1 MYFINTILL
10 LKLGDIMFGKLY
22 VLDNDGTYRLVNY
35 ININITEDNSYLD
48 KLLSR
53 LQSINRSNSSS
64 VLGSDRGAI
73 STLSKEEFLQ
83 SVLERLK
90 SLNGSS
96 L

>member
-64 VLGSDRGAI
+64 VIGSDRGAI

>member
-1 MYFINTILL
+1 M
-10 LKLGDIMFGKLY
+10 KLGDIMFGKLY
-22 VLDNDGTYRLVNY
+22 VLDNDGTYRLVNC

-64 VLGSDRGAI
+64 VLGSDRGA
-73 STLSKEEFLQ
+73 LSKEEFLQ
-83 SVLERLK
+83 SVLERFK
-90 SLNGSS
+90 RLNGSS

>member
-1 MYFINTILL
+1 
-10 LKLGDIMFGKLY
+10 MFGKLY

-53 LQSINRSNSSS
+53 LQHINGDRSNS
-64 VLGSDRGAI
+64 VLGADRNVRDSDVI
-73 STLSKEEFLQ
+73 KDEFLQ
-83 SVLERLK
+83 SVLDRLR
-90 SLNGSS
+90 SLKGNS

>member
-1 MYFINTILL
+1 
-10 LKLGDIMFGKLY
+10 MFGKLY

-83 SVLERLK
+83 SVLERFK

>member
-1 MYFINTILL
+1 M
-10 LKLGDIMFGKLY
+10 KLGDIMFGKLY

-64 VLGSDRGAI
+64 VLGSDRCAI

-83 SVLERLK
+83 SVLERFK

>member
-53 LQSINRSNSSS
+53 LQHINGSNSSS
-64 VLGSDRGAI
+64 VLGSDRGSI

-83 SVLERLK
+83 SVLERFK

>member
-53 LQSINRSNSSS
+53 LQSINGSSSNS
-64 VLGSDRGAI
+64 VLGADRSISDSDI
-73 STLSKEEFLQ
+73 SE
-83 SVLERLK
+83 
-90 SLNGSS
+90 G
-96 L
+96 

>member
-1 MYFINTILL
+1 M
-10 LKLGDIMFGKLY
+10 KLGDIMFGKLY

-48 KLLSR
+48 KLSSR
-53 LQSINRSNSSS
+53 LQSINGSSSNS
-64 VLGSDRGAI
+64 VLGADRGAI

-83 SVLERLK
+83 SVLERFK
-90 SLNGSS
+90 SLNGNS

>member
-83 SVLERLK
+83 SVPERLK

>member
-83 SVLERLK
+83 SVLERIK

>member
-1 MYFINTILL
+1 M
-10 LKLGDIMFGKLY
+10 KLGDIMFGKLY

-64 VLGSDRGAI
+64 VLGSDRGA
-73 STLSKEEFLQ
+73 LSKEEFLQ
-83 SVLERLK
+83 SVLERFK

>member
-73 STLSKEEFLQ
+73 STLSKEEFFT
-83 SVLERLK
+83 ECTREI
-90 SLNGSS
+90 
-96 L
+96 

>member
-83 SVLERLK
+83 SVLERFK

>member
-53 LQSINRSNSSS
+53 LQHINGSNSSS

-83 SVLERLK
+83 SVLERFK

>member
-53 LQSINRSNSSS
+53 LQSINGSSSNS
-64 VLGSDRGAI
+64 VLGADRSISDSDI
-73 STLSKEEFLQ
+73 SED
-83 SVLERLK
+83 
-90 SLNGSS
+90 
-96 L
+96 

>member
-35 ININITEDNSYLD
+35 ININIAEDNSYLD

-53 LQSINRSNSSS
+53 LQAINGSNSSS
-64 VLGSDRGAI
+64 VLGTGRSVRDSDI
-73 STLSKEEFLQ
+73 SED
-83 SVLERLK
+83 
-90 SLNGSS
+90 
-96 L
+96 

>member
-1 MYFINTILL
+1 

-53 LQSINRSNSSS
+53 LQSINGSSSNS
-64 VLGSDRGAI
+64 VLGADRSISDSDI
-73 STLSKEEFLQ
+73 SED
-83 SVLERLK
+83 
-90 SLNGSS
+90 
-96 L
+96 

>member
-22 VLDNDGTYRLVNY
+22 VLDNDGTYRLVNC

-53 LQSINRSNSSS
+53 LQQINGSNSSNI
-64 VLGSDRGAI
+64 LGTDRSIRDSGI
-73 STLSKEEFLQ
+73 SKD
-83 SVLERLK
+83 
-90 SLNGSS
+90 
-96 L
+96 

>member
-64 VLGSDRGAI
+64 VLDSDRGAI

-83 SVLERLK
+83 SVLERFK

>member
-1 MYFINTILL
+1 MKINTFIDTTIL

-53 LQSINRSNSSS
+53 LQGINGKSSS
-64 VLGSDRGAI
+64 ILGADRSTRGSDI
-73 STLSKEEFLQ
+73 NKDEFI
-83 SVLERLK
+83 
-90 SLNGSS
+90 
-96 L
+96 

>member
-53 LQSINRSNSSS
+53 LQDINGSNSSS
-64 VLGSDRGAI
+64 VLGNGRSVRDSDI
-73 STLSKEEFLQ
+73 SED
-83 SVLERLK
+83 
-90 SLNGSS
+90 
-96 L
+96 

>member
-1 MYFINTILL
+1 MYIINTVLL

-83 SVLERLK
+83 SVLERFK

>member
-83 SVLERLK
+83 SVLERFK
-90 SLNGSS
+90 SLNGNS

>member
-35 ININITEDNSYLD
+35 ININIAKDNSYLD

-53 LQSINRSNSSS
+53 LQAINGSNSSS
-64 VLGSDRGAI
+64 VLGTGRSIRDSGI
-73 STLSKEEFLQ
+73 SKD
-83 SVLERLK
+83 
-90 SLNGSS
+90 
-96 L
+96 

>member
-53 LQSINRSNSSS
+53 LQPINGSSSNS
-64 VLGSDRGAI
+64 VLGADRSISDSDI
-73 STLSKEEFLQ
+73 SE
-83 SVLERLK
+83 
-90 SLNGSS
+90 G
-96 L
+96 

>member
-1 MYFINTILL
+1 MYFINNILL

-83 SVLERLK
+83 SVLERFK

>member
-73 STLSKEEFLQ
+73 STLSKEE